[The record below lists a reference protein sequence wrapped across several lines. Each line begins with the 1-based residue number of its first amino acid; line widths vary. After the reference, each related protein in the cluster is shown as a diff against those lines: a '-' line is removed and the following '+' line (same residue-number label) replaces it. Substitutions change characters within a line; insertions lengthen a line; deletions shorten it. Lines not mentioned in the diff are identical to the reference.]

1 MRNNVTGE
9 HADSGTR
16 GGDAISGSP
25 ANYYTN
31 RVVEHLAHHRSV
43 PRGFPFTK
51 SWMLLVD
58 SVAVHHSKAVEEFVA
73 ETGVELLLVP
83 ADSRWR
89 KPVEG
94 SFSVV
99 ERYSYIR

>member
-1 MRNNVTGE
+1 
-9 HADSGTR
+9 
-16 GGDAISGSP
+16 
-25 ANYYTN
+25 
-31 RVVEHLAHHRSV
+31 
-43 PRGFPFTK
+43 
-51 SWMLLVD
+51 MLLVD